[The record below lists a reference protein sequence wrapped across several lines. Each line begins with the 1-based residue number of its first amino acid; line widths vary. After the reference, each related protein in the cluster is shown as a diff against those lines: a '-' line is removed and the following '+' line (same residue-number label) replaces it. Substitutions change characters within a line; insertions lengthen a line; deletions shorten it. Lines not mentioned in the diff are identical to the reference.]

1 MKTYDIKTSEFNDTP
16 MYRPE
21 DPTKQ
26 RLFAD
31 VMSRIPKKIRD
42 QLNLTCIHIIH
53 IMLAMGTY
61 KDEKDR
67 YYLDTMYFSETWLA
81 KQCGRSRVHISNMIR
96 RMEKLGLIKVV
107 RRRLPN
113 GRFKTNLYRLTGR
126 LLQLFGLWKR
136 FVRSIVSERKKR
148 VEETIKQKVKRYRN
162 YIRNYL
168 KGKSVSEFLFDTTL
182 AQEHERQRLLNGE
195 ITKQQYWKKIKE
207 IGRVAFFIPD
217 NPDDYKLFMKIAN
230 EEVEASKNASM

>member
-1 MKTYDIKTSEFNDTP
+1 MPKPKSEFNDTP
-16 MYRPE
+16 MYRPK

-31 VMSRIPKKIRD
+31 VMSKIPLKIRN
-42 QLNLTCIHIIH
+42 QLNMTCMHILN

-61 KDEKDR
+61 KNEDGR
-67 YYLDTMYFSETWLA
+67 YYIDTMYFSETWLA
-81 KQCGRSRVHISNMIR
+81 KQCGRSRVHVSNMIR

-126 LLQLFGLWKR
+126 LLQCFGLWKR
-136 FVRSIVSERKKR
+136 FVRSIVAEIKKR

-162 YIRNYL
+162 YIRKYL
-168 KGKSVSEFLFDTTL
+168 KGKSVSEFLFDTTI
-182 AQEHERQRLLNGE
+182 AQENERQRLLRGE
-195 ITKQQYWKKIKE
+195 ITKQQYWDRIRE
-207 IGRVAFFIPD
+207 LGRITFFIPD
-217 NPDDYKLFMKIAN
+217 NPEDYKLFMKIAN
-230 EEVEASKNASM
+230 EEVGNASM